1 MQEIIQNIIQ
11 DIAVEFNELQQ
22 KNFRKK
28 SFFNQAWKRSKSPTT
43 KGSLMV
49 RSGAL
54 KNSLGYKIRGSSIQF
69 FSRRV
74 YSTIHNEGGE
84 ITVTRKMKRFFMA
97 MHIKHKKNVRTLKDG
112 SKSKSKTSSQNSEM
126 AGFYL
131 AMALKKEGSKIN
143 IPQRQFIGNHPKA
156 QQIIRKIIETEVER
170 YFNNTNNI
178 FKNAKKHI

>member
-1 MQEIIQNIIQ
+1 MQEIIQNIVQ

-22 KNFRKK
+22 ENFRKK

-43 KGSLMV
+43 KGSMMV
-49 RSGAL
+49 RSSSL
-54 KNSLGYKIRGSSIQF
+54 KKSLGYKIRGNSIQF
-69 FSRRV
+69 FSRRI

-112 SKSKSKTSSQNSEM
+112 SKSKSKTSSQNNEM

-131 AMALKKEGSKIN
+131 AMALKKEGSKIK
-143 IPQRQFIGNHPKA
+143 IPQRQVIGDHPKA
-156 QQIIRKIIETEVER
+156 QQIIRAIIEENITE
-170 YFNNTNNI
+170 YFNNPNNI
-178 FKNAKKHI
+178 FKNISVR